1 MAAVGRYAVT
11 FGPAG
16 DTVECRGDETV
27 LAAILRS
34 GAKVVFGC
42 RGGGCG
48 SCKMRLISG
57 RVDHGRC
64 SVAVLSHEERGAGV
78 FLSCQARP
86 LSELTVELTAANRY
100 RRPSAGYR
108 SMLGRI

>member
-1 MAAVGRYAVT
+1 MTAG
-11 FGPAG
+11 GPF
-16 DTVECRGDETV
+16 TVSFSPLGESVVCHRDETV

-48 SCKMRLISG
+48 TCKMRLTSG
-57 RVDHGRC
+57 QVEYGRC
-64 SVAVLSHEERGAGV
+64 SAAVLTEDDRSSGS

-86 LSELTVELTAANRY
+86 LSDLTVELTATNRY
-100 RRPSAGYR
+100 RRPSPAYWPAFG
-108 SMLGRI
+108 